1 MEAGGLFQPVADGE
15 AKSRAVGTL
24 RPDGGHVRRVEGAQR
39 IKNVL
44 RLRELVA
51 ARAEPVND
59 VSREER
65 RELVEADHA
74 VPRADLGKQPPRART
89 GRAGDDRDGRL
100 RRIMAVLH
108 ARCAGPLPRRHL
120 LRDRLIH
127 RHLAEHGAQLL
138 ERQPARAQQA
148 RRRTGQVDD
157 GRFHAH
163 TAGAAVHH
171 AVDPA
176 VHVLADVRGGRTARA
191 ARGVGAR
198 RGDRNA
204 GGRDDRT
211 RHRVI
216 GAAHPDG
223 VQPAGGDERHA
234 VRLRQYHRQRPG
246 PEAPGKAVRR
256 LRHILAVARE
266 PARVWDMQDERVIL
280 RAALGLKNVPHGVRV
295 QSVRAEAV
303 DRLGRDGEQ
312 PAAAQNV
319 RGLFDR
325 RALPRRIGDGKV
337 SGVQKGSPFCASE
350 ALSSPCSRAAFLPAP
365 AWSARQ

>member
-1 MEAGGLFQPVADGE
+1 
-15 AKSRAVGTL
+15 
-24 RPDGGHVRRVEGAQR
+24 
-39 IKNVL
+39 
-44 RLRELVA
+44 
-51 ARAEPVND
+51 
-59 VSREER
+59 
-65 RELVEADHA
+65 
-74 VPRADLGKQPPRART
+74 
-89 GRAGDDRDGRL
+89 
-100 RRIMAVLH
+100 MAVLH

-138 ERQPARAQQA
+138 ERQPARAQQT
-148 RRRTGQVDD
+148 RRRAGQVDD
-157 GRFHAH
+157 GRFHTHA
-163 TAGAAVHH
+163 AGPAVHH

-176 VHVLADVRGGRTARA
+176 VHVLADMRGGRTARA

-198 RGDRNA
+198 RGDWNA
-204 GGRDDRT
+204 GGRDDRA

-256 LRHILAVARE
+256 LRHVLAVARE
-266 PARVWDMQDERVIL
+266 PARVGDMQDERVIL

-350 ALSSPCSRAAFLPAP
+350 ALSSPCSRAAFPPAP